1 MIDKCSET
9 NRSDHIHK
17 RTIEGTMGMKRG
29 WRMKKELECDNGFRK
44 KLIETTIPTKK
55 ELMAGIVVM

>member
-1 MIDKCSET
+1 
-9 NRSDHIHK
+9 
-17 RTIEGTMGMKRG
+17 MGMKRG